1 VAEEK
6 RWLVGVAGAV
16 VRQGRLLLVRHTYGE
31 KKGCWALPGG
41 YVTHD
46 ERLDQAAVRE
56 VLEELGLQTEVVDA
70 IGLVTRYSDKAS
82 AVFVVFRMRPL
93 SGQPMPV
100 GMEVDR
106 IGWFTAKELSAMTD
120 EELLPDI
127 RHPAVAALVAGDGL
141 LEDSRFPHKSDTSRA
156 FLIPWDLRLEEG
168 S

>member
-1 VAEEK
+1 MTDEK

-16 VRQGRLLLVRHTYGE
+16 VRQGRLLLVRHTYGD

-41 YVTHD
+41 YVMHD

-56 VLEELGLQTEVVDA
+56 VLEELGLRTEVVDA
-70 IGLVTRYSDKAS
+70 IGLVTRYTEQAS

-93 SGQPMPV
+93 SGQPMPD

-106 IGWFTAKELSAMTD
+106 IGWFTAKELAGMTD
-120 EELLPDI
+120 AELLPDI
-127 RHPAVAALVAGDGL
+127 RHPAIAALLGGVGL
-141 LEDSRFPHKSDTSRA
+141 LEDSRFPHRSDTSRA
-156 FLIPWDLRLEEG
+156 FLIPWDPRLEEG